1 MKKITVIITGHSQG
15 LGAALAAQWLDNGA
29 RVIGLSRGS
38 NPDLQR
44 QYPERLTEI
53 SLNLMDTEAL
63 CQWLNNEA
71 PWREWCVDQGIL
83 WLFNNAG
90 TVSPSLLL
98 GHQGADAIAKAVA
111 LNVQAPLILSDAV
124 AAQRSPSLG
133 CNIVHISSGAAQK
146 PYPGWSVYGACKAAL
161 DQHARNA
168 NAEHNGVDV
177 VSIAPG
183 VVDTAMQAHLR
194 NSKDFPNQERF
205 IDLHT
210 QKQLQS
216 PAETAKRIVQ
226 YCLSEHFG
234 KQAVVDLRDLVHQE

>member
-15 LGAALAAQWLDNGA
+15 LGAALAEQWLSKGA
-29 RVIGLSRGS
+29 RVVGISRGS
-38 NPDLQR
+38 NAELR
-44 QYPERLTEI
+44 AQYPERLIEV
-53 SLNLMDTEAL
+53 SLDLMDTDAL
-63 CQWLNNEA
+63 CQWLKNDA
-71 PWREWCVDQGIL
+71 AWGEWCEEQRVL

-98 GHQGADAIAKAVA
+98 GNQGGEAVAKAVA

-124 AAQRSPSLG
+124 AALRSPSLG
-133 CNIVHISSGAAQK
+133 CNIVHISSGAAHK

-168 NAEHNGVDV
+168 NAERNGVDV

-194 NSKDFPNQERF
+194 SSKDFPNQERF
-205 IDLHT
+205 IDLHS

-216 PAETAKRIVQ
+216 PSETAALIVQ
-226 YCLSEHFG
+226 YCLGERFG
-234 KQAVVDLRDLVHQE
+234 KQPVVDLRDLNPS